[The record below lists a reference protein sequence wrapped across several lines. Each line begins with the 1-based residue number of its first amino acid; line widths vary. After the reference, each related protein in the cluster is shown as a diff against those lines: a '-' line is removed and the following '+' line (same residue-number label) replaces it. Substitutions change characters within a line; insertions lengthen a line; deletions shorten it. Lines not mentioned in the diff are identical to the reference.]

1 MPILL
6 GFTGLFDELSFSIMF
21 IELLPDDLTAA
32 SFKVYEAV
40 TDIAIINN

>member
-1 MPILL
+1 MPLLL
-6 GFTGLFDELSFSIMF
+6 GFTGLFDEFSFSIIFM
-21 IELLPDDLTAA
+21 ELLPAELAAA